1 MDATAPKCWIIGGT
15 NGAGKSSIVQN
26 SPELRHSGEFV
37 NADLIAREISP
48 DRPEAVSRLA
58 GRRVIERLDLLIA
71 ENRSFLYETTLSS
84 GQSIGLMSK
93 AREAGYRVGLI
104 FVLLKNVNL
113 NIRRVRERV
122 RRGGHDIPKEVIKR
136 RYVRAFCNLPRA
148 MQIAQESVVY
158 ENSGTSP
165 IKLITLA
172 DGNIVQNA
180 LDRAQSSHREI
191 AEAVATTLHLSPNVV
206 FKSAKHI

>member
-1 MDATAPKCWIIGGT
+1 
-15 NGAGKSSIVQN
+15 
-26 SPELRHSGEFV
+26 
-37 NADLIAREISP
+37 
-48 DRPEAVSRLA
+48 
-58 GRRVIERLDLLIA
+58 
-71 ENRSFLYETTLSS
+71 
-84 GQSIGLMSK
+84 
-93 AREAGYRVGLI
+93 
-104 FVLLKNVNL
+104 
-113 NIRRVRERV
+113 
-122 RRGGHDIPKEVIKR
+122 
-136 RYVRAFCNLPRA
+136 